1 MACSTP
7 VPVYCDVASGP
18 STPSHSLSCVELELQ
33 LGYQLTGLC
42 GREGKSDQLLL
53 CRTGPATH
61 CWWQLLPHT
70 AVVCSST
77 TSNFHAARV
86 RPTSHAT
93 CVADSPTRHAATIAC
108 SSFYHSINTALAVW
122 EAALCHHAH
131 RQCIMYWLEN
141 MTPLSSHSSAQI
153 AL

>member
-1 MACSTP
+1 MACSRP

-18 STPSHSLSCVELELQ
+18 STPCCLASHSLSCVELQ

-42 GREGKSDQLLL
+42 GREGKSDQLLV

-77 TSNFHAARV
+77 TSNFPAARV
-86 RPTSHAT
+86 RPTSHAR
-93 CVADSPTRHAATIAC
+93 CVADSPALPVMLPQLPAAVST
-108 SSFYHSINTALAVW
+108 TASTQLWQCGRLPCATMPTGN
-122 EAALCHHAH
+122 ALC
-131 RQCIMYWLEN
+131 IG
-141 MTPLSSHSSAQI
+141 
-153 AL
+153 